1 MGEKVA
7 VAVRLSWQCGH
18 AQSSDCKSA
27 ADYLEDGLFALRE
40 NAWNVMDL
48 GAQMVLP

>member
-27 ADYLEDGLFALRE
+27 ADCLEDGLLRF
-40 NAWNVMDL
+40 VKML
-48 GAQMVLP
+48 GT